1 MPYSVAIIGPVPEH
15 DLIQLSETARI
26 EEIDLV
32 PVLTPAGIRDTTP
45 LGYISY
51 IPCVPEA
58 IRNLFADLPTGA
70 GEKIPIFQRIESDSP
85 PDFLSA
91 FPILGFFNSPLN
103 SIFVKN
109 IWNTILSH
117 ESIMTQ
123 NRDILIE
130 MMKYRRQKH
139 QLIKISS
146 SLSSISD
153 LETILKSI
161 LLESRRVVGADAG
174 SIYMR
179 ERGGPGN
186 EFVNRLR
193 FKIAQNDSVELPETT
208 EITSIPIDTNTIAG
222 YVAHTGEPLNI
233 RDVYELDDAAPYTF
247 GKEFDIRFGYRMKSM
262 LTVPL
267 KNMNGT
273 VVGVVQLMNKKT
285 SPAVRVLDPETATH
299 EVIVFNYSDEDFIVS
314 IASLAAVTMERAQ
327 LHEDI
332 EKLFEG
338 FMNSSIAAVD
348 ERDRVTSGHSQ
359 RVMAYSLALADA
371 VSAQKD
377 GPFADISFAP
387 QRRRRL
393 QFAALLHD
401 IGKIGVPEALLNK
414 DNRLSDSR
422 MHALNARFDYLHLLH
437 GIQKESVSNGWL
449 GVEEIEA
456 DRSLLEKVNLIGFL
470 PEEEYTR
477 MEKLRWKQYTDPRGT
492 VSNFLSDEDWA
503 ALSVRRGTLTDKE
516 RARINFHAV
525 STHRILAEIP
535 WTSELAGIPEIAAHH
550 HEKLDGSG
558 YPDHLK
564 ESDIT
569 LEMRILA
576 IADIFEALVAQDRP
590 YKPAM
595 SIDRALAI
603 LHEEAK
609 AGKLD
614 SALVD
619 LFESAGIH
627 SYPVQGFAIETPLT
641 RPDGGEA

>member
-1 MPYSVAIIGPVPEH
+1 MPYSVAIIGAVPEH
-15 DLIQLSETARI
+15 DLILLSETARI

-32 PVLTPAGIRDTTP
+32 PVLTPADICDTTP

-51 IPCVPEA
+51 VPCVPEA
-58 IRNLFADLPTGA
+58 IRNLFADLPTEA
-70 GEKIPIFQRIESDSP
+70 GEKIPVFQRIESDSP
-85 PDFLSA
+85 PDILSA
-91 FPILGFFNSPLN
+91 FPILGFFNSPLS

-123 NRDILIE
+123 NRDILAEI
-130 MMKYRRQKH
+130 MKYRRQKH

-153 LETILKSI
+153 LEAILKSI

-179 ERGGPGN
+179 ERGGPRN

-193 FKIAQNDSVELPETT
+193 FKIAQNDSIELPETT

-233 RDVYELDDAAPYTF
+233 RDVYKLDDKVPYTF
-247 GKEFDIRFGYRMKSM
+247 GKEFDRRFGYRMKSM

-273 VVGVVQLMNKKT
+273 VVGVLQLMNKKT
-285 SPAVRVLDPETATH
+285 SPAVRVLDPETATR

-314 IASLAAVTMERAQ
+314 IASLAAVTIERAQ

-332 EKLFEG
+332 ENLFEG
-338 FMNSSIAAVD
+338 FLNSSIAAVD

-377 GPFADISFAP
+377 GNFADISFAP
-387 QRRRRL
+387 ERRRRL

-414 DNRLSDSR
+414 DNRLSNSR
-422 MHALNARFDYLHLLH
+422 MDALNARFDYLHQL
-437 GIQKESVSNGWL
+437 IRTQKETGPNGWL
-449 GVEEIEA
+449 SVEEIEA

-477 MEKLRWKQYTDPRGT
+477 IEKLRCKQFTDPRGT

-595 SIDRALAI
+595 PTDRALAI

-619 LFESAGIH
+619 LFESAGVH
-627 SYPVQGFAIETPLT
+627 SYPILNFAVETPLT
-641 RPDGGEA
+641 RPDVGEA